1 MLLLVGVGASGA
13 PILIRAS
20 RARDLIRWKLSL
32 CPQHSASPTTDT
44 MSDAA
49 TVTAI
54 RLPPRHQRFKTS
66 LLRLQRLTAVA
77 LGVSARHVLSCRH
90 GFLGNLTDSLYS
102 TRAKPRE
109 ACRRYH
115 RSSRNFTSHDVPLT
129 ECSRPLPMWRRSRK
143 QAAHYPPTPKARTQ
157 ARAG

>member
-1 MLLLVGVGASGA
+1 VRE
-13 PILIRAS
+13 ILS
-20 RARDLIRWKLSL
+20 DGNYLFARNTPHHRL
-32 CPQHSASPTTDT
+32 PTPCLTPARHPT
-44 MSDAA
+44 LTA

-115 RSSRNFTSHDVPLT
+115 RSSRHFTSHDVPLT